1 MAYKYP
7 YGYDDEEKEYTPP
20 KLQTNRKMWK
30 LMLLNILTLGI
41 YGIIFF
47 IPFSFDLDRIAPKRD
62 GSKTMNYIFAYI
74 LSLFTFA
81 IVLDVL
87 HHQIASRIDEALTKR
102 NIDYEFG
109 TDTFWGWYIFG
120 SLILIGP
127 FVYHHKLCHA
137 MNLLCEHYNN
147 NPSIES

>member
-47 IPFSFDLDRIAPKRD
+47 IPFR
-62 GSKTMNYIFAYI
+62 
-74 LSLFTFA
+74 
-81 IVLDVL
+81 
-87 HHQIASRIDEALTKR
+87 LTLT
-102 NIDYEFG
+102 E
-109 TDTFWGWYIFG
+109 
-120 SLILIGP
+120 
-127 FVYHHKLCHA
+127 
-137 MNLLCEHYNN
+137 
-147 NPSIES
+147 